1 MMDEDRRKQ
10 IALFKY
16 CLIAPVVSG
25 NISLQM
31 QYFRQAAKKEY
42 DRHLSELECAVCGKA
57 GGSCGCKWDGKEE
70 RFVKK

>member
-1 MMDEDRRKQ
+1 MTEETHDQKPLDRRVFDKSY
-10 IALFKY
+10 LT
-16 CLIAPVVSG
+16 G
-25 NISLQM
+25 
-31 QYFRQAAKKEY
+31 AAKKEY